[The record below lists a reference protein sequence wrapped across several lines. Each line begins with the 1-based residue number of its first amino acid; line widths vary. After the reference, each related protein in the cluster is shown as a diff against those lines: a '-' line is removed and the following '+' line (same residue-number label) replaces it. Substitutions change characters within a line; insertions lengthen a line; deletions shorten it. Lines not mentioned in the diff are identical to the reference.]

1 VRVVAAIIKNPGG
14 KFLIGKRRSGPRKG
28 RWEFPGGKVKPGED
42 ERETLIR
49 ELMEELSLKV
59 DIEEKLGEVNFSYPD
74 LSITLIGYLCS
85 TSSQPKLLKDHSSL
99 AWVSLEEIDN
109 YDLCEAD
116 RELLKL
122 LKH

>member
-1 VRVVAAIIKNPGG
+1 MRVVAAIIKNPGG